1 MIRKII
7 SDIAEMLYFALIENL
22 DKTTKSIVLTGNF
35 QVILERERVL
45 LMRTVDINVLP
56 SKLLRQNLAVTDL
69 VVRDGEERKRSGL
82 VVNHQEMRSIGK
94 EARVRFAKPRL
105 KKTEIRI
112 K

>member
-1 MIRKII
+1 M
-7 SDIAEMLYFALIENL
+7 
-22 DKTTKSIVLTGNF
+22 
-35 QVILERERVL
+35 
-45 LMRTVDINVLP
+45 
-56 SKLLRQNLAVTDL
+56 TDL

-105 KKTEIRI
+105 IKTEIRI

>member
-35 QVILERERVL
+35 QVILERERVF

-56 SKLLRQNLAVTDL
+56 SKLLR
-69 VVRDGEERKRSGL
+69 RGGGEI
-82 VVNHQEMRSIGK
+82 NY
-94 EARVRFAKPRL
+94 
-105 KKTEIRI
+105 
-112 K
+112 